1 MGVLRSLRSLV
12 FGETWTVPLGV
23 GAVLVVAFLVR
34 RAVPDHVWTDA
45 GGFVI
50 AALAVVTLAISLRGS
65 N

>member
-23 GAVLVVAFLVR
+23 GAALVVAFLVR
-34 RAVPDHVWTDA
+34 GAVPDHLWTDA

-50 AALAVVTLAISLRGS
+50 AAAAVATLAVSLRRPG
-65 N
+65 

>member
-23 GAVLVVAFLVR
+23 GASLVVAFLVR
-34 RAVPDHVWTDA
+34 GVLPDHVWTEA

-50 AALAVVTLAISLRGS
+50 AAVAVATLAVSLRRPG
-65 N
+65 